1 MEKKIRKKLE
11 ADAERAMDPR
21 ARLHRPHRLSRRD
34 KNNMANLLRSAR
46 SLKTHNSFWGKPLS
60 STVGGMDLSRVAP
73 IVNAMNLPNDAHKAL
88 DHVRH
93 EFTRNI
99 YDPQNRYT
107 VLRGSKHVRHR
118 DYSHRIEMPSL
129 QTADDYKKI
138 AMKTQPIKE
147 DLEKKKKHFFRVGLM
162 ADFISDV
169 KLSRNIQ
176 VRLFKNLIEVIVDGR
191 KVLEKE
197 LYVLAHFISKRPGQL
212 YAVRGRKL
220 DVIFEI
226 KKGTSD
232 TNVARYI
239 IRE

>member
-1 MEKKIRKKLE
+1 
-11 ADAERAMDPR
+11 
-21 ARLHRPHRLSRRD
+21 
-34 KNNMANLLRSAR
+34 
-46 SLKTHNSFWGKPLS
+46 
-60 STVGGMDLSRVAP
+60 
-73 IVNAMNLPNDAHKAL
+73 
-88 DHVRH
+88 
-93 EFTRNI
+93 
-99 YDPQNRYT
+99 
-107 VLRGSKHVRHR
+107 
-118 DYSHRIEMPSL
+118 
-129 QTADDYKKI
+129 
-138 AMKTQPIKE
+138 MKTQPIKE

-162 ADFISDV
+162 ADFISDI

-197 LYVLAHFISKRPGQL
+197 LYVLAHFISKRPGPL

-220 DVIFEI
+220 DLIFEI